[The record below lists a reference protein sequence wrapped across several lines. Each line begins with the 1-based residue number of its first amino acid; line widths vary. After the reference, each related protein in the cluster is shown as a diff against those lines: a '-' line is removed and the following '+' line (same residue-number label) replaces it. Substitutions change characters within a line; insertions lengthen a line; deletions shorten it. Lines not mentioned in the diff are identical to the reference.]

1 MVQIKASAKSLALLK
16 QKQRLQNGSNQ
27 RISEPVE
34 HNTMLPPNIYQ
45 REWPDSVVY
54 IDNTKRNYQLRI
66 QQYADKVA
74 ASLDSFDNI
83 PLTSQNDRR
92 TKKRGTEVE
101 SDLTDPSDLSVLLK
115 NPQTMEPT
123 ETQVPME
130 CGSSSEEQPAEYQAA
145 AETEKEAESIE
156 PASADKELAEVFNV
170 PKFTMPSVLTDPLLD
185 QICSQLPKP
194 ESLCSAEFS
203 FQHLSENVYEPA
215 HTLVKPREQFSIT
228 QAKFEYTCDDFSTPV
243 DPALWKN
250 FQQKKYARWAQL
262 NPTCARAEV
271 RLIPQHTGCAS
282 TNMIN
287 QPQCRACIGR
297 VGGKRCQFINIRYAT
312 QLVLELTDGTSAM
325 RYLICPAFRSQN
337 EKAPAIR
344 QPVMSIILP
353 EDCVVDGDDS
363 WIEFHILCQT
373 VSSIKSLLRREL
385 AVVRDV
391 QVNALRGVSSGT
403 VTFHDTDPLPQ
414 AEVDENGNPL
424 HPLYKCAPSPCIL
437 RKMTFGVHQKC
448 DICTVPIFSAHFTC
462 CMCMQQVCTDCFSE
476 WNDSDIVER
485 CTSFEKGN
493 KGQTDCTSGLGY
505 CKRYTCLN
513 DGKTITYST
522 KHKKRQFVRV
532 SHFSDAE
539 LEMMM
544 RKVNRIVQY
553 CDLLD
558 DTQPA
563 GYSSI
568 SLCANALQR
577 GGLQSRV
584 DFTWINSKLDQI
596 DKDTEVIANLGDAD
610 FGADPTLRPGPRE
623 VCTASEALGA
633 GPSHSQSQ
641 YLEAQWNYKL
651 TTQLLPSGRMH
662 DDAWQIQPIYVTAEN
677 LTLREFARLWEEG
690 QVIVVKGL
698 LSDDHAAEWTPQALR
713 DALGELPAQVMG
725 VNMLQARGGGWTLRQ
740 YLQLFDE
747 SAGATPDA
755 QQKKL
760 LAARMRASVELNK
773 AADDVH
779 SDQLK
784 AMCERARALLP
795 FSQYTAADGQLNLV
809 NRLPNQYAR
818 PPDFGPELHCMYGS
832 QGTGSV
838 ENLRCEVADIVN
850 LLVYVSSADYALP
863 AVEGGVRRKSRRM
876 SRDDTYTETETDPA
890 ECVQWDIYGPGTI
903 DHVREFVEET
913 ASGNCNVMNG
923 HVYMSDEQQAELY
936 ERSEGAARPCRV
948 LQSVGDAVFVPAGS
962 LYQRRTLRNTSSVQ
976 SKFLSPEHAVAAR
989 CVSSALTAE
998 KAYARRREAVP
1009 VMDILWWTW
1018 MGSDAAQADEVV
1030 ASGRVSPTKSSSK
1043 KRSTQTPT
1051 KRSRGRGK
1059 KQSVE
1064 DELASQTSASEMT
1077 STQTP
1082 TKRGRGRGRGKKQVA
1097 EAELASQTASSQTPS
1112 NETPSKEAP
1121 STQVPTKRGRG
1132 RGKQQPVDDELE
1144 SLTLSKRRRGRS
1156 SNRLAE
1162 LEPASQTPDMQ
1173 APSSEMTSSE
1183 MQLDETPSLET
1194 PSNEM
1199 PSLEMQLN
1207 ETSLQTPT
1215 NETASLC

>member
-1 MVQIKASAKSLALLK
+1 MVQIKASAKALALLK
-16 QKQRLQNGSNQ
+16 QKQRRQNG
-27 RISEPVE
+27 RSE
-34 HNTMLPPNIYQ
+34 
-45 REWPDSVVY
+45 VV
-54 IDNTKRNYQLRI
+54 T
-66 QQYADKVA
+66 
-74 ASLDSFDNI
+74 
-83 PLTSQNDRR
+83 
-92 TKKRGTEVE
+92 
-101 SDLTDPSDLSVLLK
+101 DLSDLSTLLEK
-115 NPQTMEPT
+115 PRTTKPT
-123 ETQVPME
+123 ETRVPME
-130 CGSSSEEQPAEYQAA
+130 CDEISEEQPAEYQIA
-145 AETEKEAESIE
+145 AETEKAAEPTE
-156 PASADKELAEVFNV
+156 PASVDKELTEVINV
-170 PKFTMPSVLTDPLLD
+170 PKFTMSNVLADPLLD
-185 QICSQLPKP
+185 QICQQLPDP
-194 ESLCSAEFS
+194 ENLCSAEFS

-215 HTLVKPREQFSIT
+215 HTLVKPREQSSIT

-262 NPTCARAEV
+262 YSTCARAEV

-297 VGGKRCQFINIRYAT
+297 IAGKRCQFINIRYAT
-312 QLVLELTDGTSAM
+312 QLEIELTDGTLAM

-391 QVNALRGVSSGT
+391 QVHALRGVSSGT
-403 VTFHDTDPLPQ
+403 ITFHDANPLPQ
-414 AEVDENGNPL
+414 AEVDESGNPL

-448 DICTVPIFSAHFTC
+448 EICTVPIFSAHFTC
-462 CMCMQQVCTDCFSE
+462 CMCMQQVCTKCFSE
-476 WNDSDIVER
+476 WNDSDIVEQ

-493 KGQTDCTSGLGY
+493 KGQTDCTFGLGY
-505 CKRYTCLN
+505 CKRYTCLD

-539 LEMMM
+539 LEMML

-558 DTQPA
+558 DTEPD

-577 GGLQSRV
+577 GGLQSRA

-596 DKDTEVIANLGDAD
+596 DMDTEVIASLGDAD

-623 VCTASEALGA
+623 GCTDSEVLGA
-633 GPSHSQSQ
+633 GPSNSQSQ
-641 YLEAQWNYKL
+641 YLEAQWTSKL
-651 TTQLLPSGRMH
+651 NTQLLSNGRAQV
-662 DDAWQIQPIYVTAEN
+662 DVWQTQPIYVTADN
-677 LTLREFARLWEEG
+677 LTLREFARLWGEG
-690 QVIVVKGL
+690 QVIVVEGL
-698 LSDDHAAEWTPQALR
+698 LSVDRAAEWTPQALR
-713 DALGELPAQVMG
+713 DALGELPTQVMA
-725 VNMLQARGGGWTLRQ
+725 VNTYQARAGEWTLRQ

-747 SAGATPDA
+747 SASATPDV

-760 LAARMRASVELNK
+760 LAARLRASVELNK
-773 AADDVH
+773 AVDDEH

-795 FSQYTAADGQLNLV
+795 FSQYTAADGQLNLA

-818 PPDFGPELHCMYGS
+818 PPDFGPELHCMYGT
-832 QGTGSV
+832 QGTGSI
-838 ENLRCEVADIVN
+838 ENLRCEVADIVS
-850 LLVYVSSADYALP
+850 LLVYASPAGYALP
-863 AVEGGVRRKSRRM
+863 AVEGGVRRKLHRM
-876 SRDDTYTETETDPA
+876 NRNDTYTETESGPE
-890 ECVQWDIYGPGTI
+890 ECVQWDIYGTGTTE
-903 DHVREFVEET
+903 HVREFVEET

-936 ERSEGAARPCRV
+936 ERSNCVIRPCRV
-948 LQSVGDAVFVPAGS
+948 VQSVGDAVFVPAGS
-962 LYQRRTLRNTSSVQ
+962 LYQRRTLRNTCSVQ
-976 SKFLSPEHAVAAR
+976 TKFLSPEQAETAR
-989 CVSSALTAE
+989 FVSSALTAE

-1018 MGSDAAQADEVV
+1018 MGSDAAQPDEVV
-1030 ASGRVSPTKSSSK
+1030 ASGLVSPIKSPSK
-1043 KRSTQTPT
+1043 KKSMQTPS
-1051 KRSRGRGK
+1051 KRGRGRGK
-1059 KQSVE
+1059 KQPVE
-1064 DELASQTSASEMT
+1064 DELASQTLASEMT
-1077 STQTP
+1077 SAQTP
-1082 TKRGRGRGRGKKQVA
+1082 LKRGRGRGRKQPV
-1097 EAELASQTASSQTPS
+1097 EDELASQTPS

-1121 STQVPTKRGRG
+1121 STQIPTKRGRG
-1132 RGKQQPVDDELE
+1132 RGKKQPVDDELE
-1144 SLTLSKRRRGRS
+1144 SLTTSKRRRGRS
-1156 SNRLAE
+1156 SNRLAGV
-1162 LEPASQTPDMQ
+1162 EPGSQPPDMQ
-1173 APSSEMTSSE
+1173 APSSEMPSLEMPSNETSSE
-1183 MQLDETPSLET
+1183 MQVDDISLETPSSEMPSLEAPSNETSLET

-1199 PSLEMQLN
+1199 PSLVIQFN

-1215 NETASLC
+1215 NETASIVQISTFKD